1 MNAVAEFAWKST
13 VVLAAAFAVNYM
25 LRRGSAAVRHFVW
38 TTALA
43 VLLPMA
49 VMIGIGPRWIA
60 APAPLPTAATTVHAV
75 AEAPQRAAV
84 PRMSFEW
91 IYLAGAA
98 LVLARFAIGI
108 GRMGMIARRARWAEH
123 VAPLVEELR
132 TELRIARKVR
142 ALEGRE
148 IPVPMAW
155 RLVRPL
161 VLLPESSREWPEG
174 RLRTVLLHELTHV
187 KRHDLLAQTLAQAT
201 CCLFWFHPL
210 VWLAARELRKER
222 ERACDDAVLNRGVSA
237 AEYAGHLMELARSL
251 AARRSAMAD
260 APAMTETSDLE
271 LRVRALLDRACNRA
285 PLTRPLAL
293 AVAALACALVLPIA
307 TLTTYAQAGRGALT
321 GVVTDPS
328 GANIP
333 RGSIVAKNLDG
344 TNVETAK
351 VDMAG
356 EYAFASI
363 PPGRYEIE
371 AHVPGFATLKTQ
383 AVVTAGTATR
393 ADLHMAVGS
402 VSEVVTVRAARTTPA
417 PMQAPTRAPQR
428 IPIGGNVQPARLLRQ
443 APPVYPQELKDQG
456 IAATVTIKA
465 IISKTGDLL
474 NPVVVNTVDPA
485 FAKAALDAVKQ
496 WQYSPTLLNGQPVE
510 VITTIDVLFELDR

>member
-13 VVLAAAFAVNYM
+13 VVLAAAFAVNYAM
-25 LRRGSAAVRHFVW
+25 RRGSAAVRHFVW
-38 TTALA
+38 TAALA

-60 APAPLPTAATTVHAV
+60 APAPAATAATTVHAV
-75 AEAPQRAAV
+75 AAAPQGPAA
-84 PRMSFEW
+84 PRVSFEW

-108 GRMGMIARRARWAEH
+108 GRTGMIARKARRAEH
-123 VAPLVEELR
+123 AIPMVEELR
-132 TELRIARKVR
+132 TVLRITRPVR
-142 ALEGRE
+142 ALEGAD
-148 IPVPMAW
+148 IAVPMAW
-155 RLVRPL
+155 GLLRPL
-161 VLLPESSREWPEG
+161 ALLPESSRDWPEG

-187 KRHDLLAQTLAQAT
+187 KRHDLLAQTLAQAV

-210 VWLAARELRKER
+210 VWLATRELRKER
-222 ERACDDAVLNRGVSA
+222 ERACDDAVLNRGVPP

-251 AARRSAMAD
+251 AARRAAIAD
-260 APAMTETSDLE
+260 APAMAETSDLE
-271 LRVRALLDRACNRA
+271 LRVRALLDRGCNRT
-285 PLTRPLAL
+285 PLTRRLAL
-293 AVAALACALVLPIA
+293 TVTALTCALVLPVA
-307 TLTTYAQAGRGALT
+307 TLTTYAQAGRGALA
-321 GVVTDPS
+321 GIVTDPS

-333 RGSIVAKNLDG
+333 RGSVIAKNLDG
-344 TNVETAK
+344 TNIETAK
-351 VDMAG
+351 VDLTG
-356 EYAFASI
+356 EYAFPSI

-371 AHVPGFATLKTQ
+371 ARVPGFMILKTP

-393 ADLHMAVGS
+393 ADLRMTLGG
-402 VSEVVTVRAARTTPA
+402 VSEVVTVRGSRTTPA

-428 IPIGGNVQPARLLRQ
+428 IPIGGSVQPARLLRQ
-443 APPVYPQELKDQG
+443 ARPVYPQELKDQG

-465 IISKTGDLL
+465 IISKTGDIL

-496 WQYSPTLLNGQPVE
+496 WQYTPTLLNGEPVE
-510 VITTIDVLFELDR
+510 VVTTIDVLFELEQ